1 MNDAAYIDDGDIP
14 YNKNANLY
22 LTLIAVLISM
32 CVALAKNSLVGY
44 IWICSTFIFFP
55 MIYTALGFVM
65 SDCINK
71 ASIFDRNFHDDDIMR
86 FNDSEK
92 NCYVKEFLEKMNQRA
107 NFWITIISIAIAM
120 FC

>member
-1 MNDAAYIDDGDIP
+1 MSDAAYIDDGEIP
-14 YNKNANLY
+14 YNKDANRHV
-22 LTLIAVLISM
+22 TFIAVLISM
-32 CVALAKNSLVGY
+32 GVALAKNSLVGY

-71 ASIFDRNFHDDDIMR
+71 ASIFDRSFHDDDIMR
-86 FNDSEK
+86 FDDSEK
-92 NCYVKEFLEKMNQRA
+92 NCYVKEFLEEMNQRA
-107 NFWITIISIAIAM
+107 DFWITIISMAIAT